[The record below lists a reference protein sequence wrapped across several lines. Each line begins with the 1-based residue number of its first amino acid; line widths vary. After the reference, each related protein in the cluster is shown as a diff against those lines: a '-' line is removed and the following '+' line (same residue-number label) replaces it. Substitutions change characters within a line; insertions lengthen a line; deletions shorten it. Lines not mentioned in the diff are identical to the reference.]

1 MPAEKLIVRV
11 YCEDTYIGQA
21 VIPNPSKKVKDFI
34 DQCIER
40 FPVFSAGTAYA
51 VYYVQ
56 ANRSKIRLGHDE
68 TFDEV
73 QRKTNL
79 PQAAMIMFVPNKSSH
94 TATNN
99 LEDLVQTEIY
109 HYDWPRYGGGA
120 KPVFEYPLQ
129 CFVEIVQGK
138 EIPVPTTGIVINR
151 DLILNHLTA
160 FEKLKLW
167 ISALM
172 GKKRDID
179 YVSRTSHCEICI
191 FEATQQWQ
199 CRIYKPVVIEER
211 LLSDCEFQL
220 APATTT
226 LRLGKLGRSI
236 RIHIRH

>member
-1 MPAEKLIVRV
+1 MRAEKLIVRV
-11 YCEDTYIGQA
+11 YCEDAYIGQA
-21 VIPNPSKKVKDFI
+21 VIPNPGKRVKDFI

-40 FPVFSAGTAYA
+40 FPAFSAGQAYA

-56 ANRSKIRLGHDE
+56 GSRAKIRLDHDA
-68 TFDEV
+68 TFDEI

-99 LEDLVQTEIY
+99 VEDLVPTEIY
-109 HYDWPRYGGGA
+109 HYDWPQDAGGA
-120 KPVFEYPLQ
+120 KPVFEHPLQ
-129 CFVEIVQGK
+129 CFVEIVKGK
-138 EIPVPTTGIVINR
+138 EIPVPTKGIVINR

-160 FEKLKLW
+160 FEKLKLR
-167 ISALM
+167 IYKLV
-172 GKKRDID
+172 GKNRDID

-191 FEATQQWQ
+191 FAATQQWQ
-199 CRIYKPVVIEER
+199 CRIYKPVVIDGR
-211 LLSDCEFQL
+211 LLSDCEVQL

-236 RIHIRH
+236 RIHLRH